1 MCCRVRSTVQ
11 ALWAV
16 FFIFGLSD
24 TLLNAQ
30 SISLGG
36 AGGISPSAASVSP
49 LSYELE
55 AESSFF
61 GRGTWKLG
69 STDVGDSTE
78 ISSSAKF
85 VLSLQVRDTALLRF
99 GVGWLGYFFYPKAR
113 ALIPDTL
120 QAEYLE
126 VGADVQVSPAI
137 LARVAALPGFYN
149 NGRDFETRDIN
160 VPFEI
165 AASYF
170 VSSDLI
176 ILAGVYVDV
185 NADPPIFP
193 VFGVHWKISDKWLIE
208 GLPPRPQ
215 LRYLLSDNITLF
227 AGADLR
233 ENTFV
238 VDNRFGTS
246 RGVPQLNGAIVE
258 YYEIRAGAGL
268 TWKIFKNASL
278 DLEGGLTPYRRFDYA
293 HVADGIKV
301 KSEDI
306 VPYFRIGLSAAF

>member
-1 MCCRVRSTVQ
+1 MRSGVRSTVQ
-11 ALWAV
+11 TLGAL
-16 FFIFGLSD
+16 FYIFGLSD

-30 SISLGG
+30 SISLRG
-36 AGGISPSAASVSP
+36 AGGISPSTPSTSP

-61 GRGTWKLG
+61 GRGTWKEG
-69 STDVGDSTE
+69 STDVGNSTE

-85 VLSLQVRDTALLRF
+85 VVSLQVRDTALLRL
-99 GVGWLGYFFYPKAR
+99 GVGWLGYFFYPKAQ
-113 ALIPDTL
+113 APIPGSL

-137 LARVAALPGFYN
+137 LARVAALPGIYSN
-149 NGRDFETRDIN
+149 AVDITSRDFN

-170 VSSDLI
+170 VSTDLI

-185 NADPPIFP
+185 NADPPVFP
-193 VFGVHWKISDKWLIE
+193 VFGVHWKLSDKWLIE
-208 GLPPRPQ
+208 GMPPRPQ
-215 LRYLLSDNITLF
+215 LRYILSDTVTLF

-238 VDNRFGTS
+238 VDQRFGTS
-246 RGVPQLNGAIVE
+246 RGVPQLNEKITIRNFVDHGASVE
-258 YYEIRAGAGL
+258 SGKDADVLFNSYKAFRDKSNHIEAKPGDTIPVKGLDVKVLSSNGA
-268 TWKIFKNASL
+268 A
-278 DLEGGLTPYRRFDYA
+278 
-293 HVADGIKV
+293 
-301 KSEDI
+301 
-306 VPYFRIGLSAAF
+306 LS

>member
-1 MCCRVRSTVQ
+1 MCSQVRSTIQ
-11 ALWAV
+11 TLGAL
-16 FFIFGLSD
+16 FFILGLSD
-24 TLLNAQ
+24 SPLNAQ
-30 SISLGG
+30 SISLRG
-36 AGGISPSAASVSP
+36 AGGISPSTPTTSP
-49 LSYELE
+49 FSYELE

-61 GRGTWKLG
+61 GRGTWKEG

-85 VLSLQVRDTALLRF
+85 VLSLQVRDTALLRL
-99 GVGWLGYFFYPKAR
+99 GVGWLGYFFYPKDR
-113 ALIPDTL
+113 ALIPGSL

-137 LARVAALPGFYN
+137 LARIAALPGIYSN
-149 NGRDFETRDIN
+149 AVDITTRNFN

-165 AASYF
+165 AGSYF
-170 VSSDLI
+170 VSTDLI
-176 ILAGVYVDV
+176 ILAGIYVDV
-185 NADPPIFP
+185 NASTPIFP

-208 GLPPRPQ
+208 GMPPRPQ
-215 LRYLLSDNITLF
+215 LRYLLSDTITLF

-238 VDNRFGTS
+238 VDQRFGTS
-246 RGVPQLNGAIVE
+246 RGSPQLNGAILE
-258 YYEIRAGAGL
+258 YNEIRAGAGL
-268 TWKIFKNASL
+268 TWKVSKYASL

-301 KSEDI
+301 KSEDV

>member
-1 MCCRVRSTVQ
+1 MRSGVRSTVQ
-11 ALWAV
+11 TLGAL
-16 FFIFGLSD
+16 FYIFGLSD

-30 SISLGG
+30 SISLRG
-36 AGGISPSAASVSP
+36 AGGISPSTPSTSP

-61 GRGTWKLG
+61 GRGTWKEG
-69 STDVGDSTE
+69 STDVGNSTE

-85 VLSLQVRDTALLRF
+85 VVSLQVRDTALLRL
-99 GVGWLGYFFYPKAR
+99 GVGWLGYFFYPKAQ
-113 ALIPDTL
+113 APIPGSL

-137 LARVAALPGFYN
+137 LARVAALPGIYSN
-149 NGRDFETRDIN
+149 AVDITSRDFN

-170 VSSDLI
+170 VSTDLI

-185 NADPPIFP
+185 NADPPVFP
-193 VFGVHWKISDKWLIE
+193 VFGVHWKLSDKWLIE
-208 GLPPRPQ
+208 GMPPRPQ
-215 LRYLLSDNITLF
+215 LRYILSDTVTLF

-238 VDNRFGTS
+238 VDQRFGTS

-258 YYEIRAGAGL
+258 YNEIRTGAGL

-278 DLEGGLTPYRRFDYA
+278 DLEGGFTPYRRFDYS

-301 KSEDI
+301 KSEDV

>member
-1 MCCRVRSTVQ
+1 MRSGVRSTVQ
-11 ALWAV
+11 TLGAL
-16 FFIFGLSD
+16 FYIFGLSD

-30 SISLGG
+30 SISLRG
-36 AGGISPSAASVSP
+36 AGGISPSTPSTSP

-61 GRGTWKLG
+61 GRGTWKEG
-69 STDVGDSTE
+69 STDVGNSTE

-85 VLSLQVRDTALLRF
+85 VVSLQVRDTALLRL
-99 GVGWLGYFFYPKAR
+99 GVGWLGYFFYPKAQ
-113 ALIPDTL
+113 APIPGSL

-137 LARVAALPGFYN
+137 LARVAALPGIYSN
-149 NGRDFETRDIN
+149 AVDITSRDFN

-170 VSSDLI
+170 VSTDLI

-185 NADPPIFP
+185 NADPPVFP
-193 VFGVHWKISDKWLIE
+193 VFGVHWKLSDKWLIE
-208 GLPPRPQ
+208 GMPPRPQ
-215 LRYLLSDNITLF
+215 LRYILSDTVTLF

-238 VDNRFGTS
+238 VDQRFGTS

-258 YYEIRAGAGL
+258 YNEIRTGAGL
-268 TWKIFKNASL
+268 TWKVFKNASL
-278 DLEGGLTPYRRFDYA
+278 DLEGGFTPYRRFDYA

-301 KSEDI
+301 KCEDI